1 MLHFSSSKLERQ
13 KTIIGELS
21 LEAGEDDGEQ
31 GIGRRVLL
39 DDQESLHQFNAL
51 GSVRWDFELADGTT
65 RELDQNERI
74 LLNYSRMQ
82 LLSAQFEYVALR
94 FKQGIMATNEEDQ
107 KHQESFHRILNYY
120 RTFIKHRYVYL
131 SSTEKVDVWLKL
143 LYVRD
148 ENGNVTAH
156 QYDDALNNNT
166 KGSQQQ
172 ADADPFANAMKYR
185 FENWGWL
192 ANQYLKQNDFIMPS
206 WSKVQECIIQEEVI
220 QIREEEAKKMKSA
233 KEPKSLMES

>member
-1 MLHFSSSKLERQ
+1 M
-13 KTIIGELS
+13 
-21 LEAGEDDGEQ
+21 
-31 GIGRRVLL
+31 L
-39 DDQESLHQFNAL
+39 DDQESFDQFDAL
-51 GSVRWDFELADGTT
+51 GLVRWDFELADGTT

-82 LLSAQFEYVALR
+82 LLSAQFEYVTLR

-120 RTFIKHRYVYL
+120 RTFIKHRYVHL

-156 QYDDALNNNT
+156 QYDDALNNKT

-206 WSKVQECIIQEEVI
+206 WSKV
-220 QIREEEAKKMKSA
+220 
-233 KEPKSLMES
+233 